1 MITSSI
7 CLACHGT
14 PNSGVHW
21 HTSIHTNSNWHPILV
36 LHTTCYVI
44 HTRHTPFHTNNNW
57 SHHMLYCSHATHL
70 HSQHQIHFT
79 PNINASH
86 HMLGHSHTIHTLSHQ
101 QQLVTP
107 HAILF
112 THDTPSFTPN
122 TLHTQY
128 QCFTPHVMSLT
139 PNTYPFTPRRGTKH
153 VVITPSTYVHTM
165 LVWFTVFW
173 CELHIIWYETR
184 SFGCEYHRWMQKCW
198 TNVWSSLVR
207 ERAMDGSKFF
217 HTPIRKKHVKWSHH
231 TVWSLNFQQMDVWS
245 HQKCLDHT
253 I

>member
-1 MITSSI
+1 MLLCNVLRCSVFIPPHGMTVTDTDCTQMTGIGHTFSGYSSMITSSI

-112 THDTPSFTPN
+112 TRDTPSFTPN
-122 TLHTQY
+122 PLHTQY
-128 QCFTPHVMSLT
+128 QYFTPYAISFT
-139 PNTYPFTPRRGTKH
+139 PNTHPFTPTT
-153 VVITPSTYVHTM
+153 IHT
-165 LVWFTVFW
+165 
-173 CELHIIWYETR
+173 
-184 SFGCEYHRWMQKCW
+184 
-198 TNVWSSLVR
+198 
-207 ERAMDGSKFF
+207 
-217 HTPIRKKHVKWSHH
+217 
-231 TVWSLNFQQMDVWS
+231 
-245 HQKCLDHT
+245 
-253 I
+253 

>member
-1 MITSSI
+1 MKFFCSHHLNFI
-7 CLACHGT
+7 
-14 PNSGVHW
+14 VHTR

-128 QCFTPHVMSLT
+128 QCFTPHAMSLT

-153 VVITPSTYVHTM
+153 VVITPSSCVHTM
-165 LVWFTVFW
+165 LVWLNLLIEEHLFLW
-173 CELHIIWYETR
+173 CEQSMLWYKTCSRIQILLYTPCTGTVDVASTWHQGLSVWFIIAR
-184 SFGCEYHRWMQKCW
+184 SFI
-198 TNVWSSLVR
+198 
-207 ERAMDGSKFF
+207 
-217 HTPIRKKHVKWSHH
+217 PKWG
-231 TVWSLNFQQMDVWS
+231 
-245 HQKCLDHT
+245 K